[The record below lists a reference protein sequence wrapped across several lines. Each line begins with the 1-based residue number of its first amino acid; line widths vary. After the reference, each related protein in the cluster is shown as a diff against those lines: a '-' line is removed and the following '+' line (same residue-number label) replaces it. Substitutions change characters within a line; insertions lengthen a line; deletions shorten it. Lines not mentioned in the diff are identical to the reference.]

1 MTTKKQPAALIEEC
15 DVVIVGAGPA
25 GLSMARALAPSGM
38 TITVVEKNDQAT
50 LVDPPFDGREI
61 ALTHYSKELMQKLQI
76 WSKISP
82 EEIYPLRDA
91 KVINGSSNYQ
101 LHFEQP
107 SMARG
112 KPANSLGFLISNHNI
127 RRAAY
132 EAVLA
137 YENVRFIYDHSITE
151 VNNTQQDT
159 IEAVLDNGQIL
170 KSKLLIA
177 ADSRFSSVRRQLG
190 IAAQMHDFGRT
201 VIVFRMR
208 HTLTNQHTAFECFH
222 YGRTLALL
230 PLEENLTNCVITI
243 NNEHVNQ
250 ILSMTPAQLEE
261 DIKQQLRGKL
271 GEMTLAST
279 IHSYPLVGVHANA
292 FYAQRSAVIG
302 DAAVGMH
309 PVTAHGFNL
318 GLNSVGIL
326 ARLINEAAQQ
336 GRDIG
341 SKSLLASYQRHHM
354 PHTRALYHG
363 TNAMISLFT
372 KDTPPARLVRSLV
385 LRVSNNLPPL
395 KKLISLQLTG

>member
-1 MTTKKQPAALIEEC
+1 MTTHNEPARLIEQA

-25 GLSMARALAPSGM
+25 GLSMARALAPSGLAI
-38 TITVVEKNDQAT
+38 TIVEKNDRAT
-50 LVDPPFDGREI
+50 LAEPPFDGREI
-61 ALTHYSKELMQKLQI
+61 ALTHYSKELMQKLQL

-91 KVINGSSNYQ
+91 KVINGHSNYQ

-107 SMARG
+107 TKARG

-132 EAVLA
+132 EAVLP
-137 YENVRFIYDHSITE
+137 YENIQIIDGHSITE
-151 VNNTQQDT
+151 VNNSQPET

-177 ADSRFSSVRRQLG
+177 ADSRFSGIRRQLG
-190 IAAQMHDFGRT
+190 IGANMRDFGRT

-243 NNEHVNQ
+243 NNEYVKE

-261 DIKQQLRGKL
+261 DIKKQLRGKL
-271 GEMTLAST
+271 GDMTLAST
-279 IHSYPLVGVHANA
+279 IHHYPLVGVHANT
-292 FYAQRSAVIG
+292 FYTHRAALIG

-326 ARLINEAAQQ
+326 AKKINDAVQQ
-336 GRDIG
+336 GKDIG
-341 SKSLLASYQRHHM
+341 SSALLASYQRHHM
-354 PHTRALYHG
+354 PHTLALYHG

-372 KDTPPARLVRSLV
+372 NDTPPARLVRSMV

>member
-1 MTTKKQPAALIEEC
+1 MTTHNEPARFIEQA

-25 GLSMARALAPSGM
+25 GLSMARALAPSGLAI
-38 TITVVEKNDQAT
+38 TIVEKNDRAT
-50 LVDPPFDGREI
+50 LAEPPFDGREI
-61 ALTHYSKELMQKLQI
+61 ALTHYSKELMQKLQL

-91 KVINGSSNYQ
+91 KVINGHSNYQ

-107 SMARG
+107 TKARG

-132 EAVLA
+132 EAVLP
-137 YENVRFIYDHSITE
+137 YENIQIIDGHSITE
-151 VNNTQQDT
+151 VNNSQPET

-177 ADSRFSSVRRQLG
+177 ADSRFSGIRRQLG
-190 IAAQMHDFGRT
+190 IGANMRDFGRT

-243 NNEHVNQ
+243 NNEYVKE
-250 ILSMTPAQLEE
+250 ILSMTPTQLEE
-261 DIKQQLRGKL
+261 DIKKQLRGKL
-271 GEMTLAST
+271 GDMTLAST
-279 IHSYPLVGVHANA
+279 IHHYPLVGVHANT
-292 FYAQRSAVIG
+292 FYTHRAALIG

-326 ARLINEAAQQ
+326 AKKINDAVQQ
-336 GRDIG
+336 GKDIG
-341 SKSLLASYQRHHM
+341 SSALLASYQRHHM
-354 PHTRALYHG
+354 PHTLALYHG

-372 KDTPPARLVRSLV
+372 NDTPPARLVRSMV

>member
-1 MTTKKQPAALIEEC
+1 MTTHNEPARLIEQA

-25 GLSMARALAPSGM
+25 GLSMARALAPSGLAI
-38 TITVVEKNDQAT
+38 TIVEKNDRAT
-50 LVDPPFDGREI
+50 LAEPPFDGREI
-61 ALTHYSKELMQKLQI
+61 ALTHYSKELMQKLQL
-76 WSKISP
+76 WSKICP

-91 KVINGSSNYQ
+91 KVINGHSNYQ

-107 SMARG
+107 TKARG

-132 EAVLA
+132 EAVLP
-137 YENVRFIYDHSITE
+137 YENVQIIDGHSITE
-151 VNNTQQDT
+151 VNNSQPET

-177 ADSRFSSVRRQLG
+177 ADSRFSGIRRQLG
-190 IAAQMHDFGRT
+190 IGANMRDFGRT

-243 NNEHVNQ
+243 NNEYVKE
-250 ILSMTPAQLEE
+250 ILSMTPTQLEE
-261 DIKQQLRGKL
+261 DIKKQLRSKL
-271 GEMTLAST
+271 GDMTLAST
-279 IHSYPLVGVHANA
+279 IHHYPLVGVHANT
-292 FYAQRSAVIG
+292 FYTHRAALIG

-326 ARLINEAAQQ
+326 AKKINDAVQQ
-336 GRDIG
+336 GKDIG
-341 SKSLLASYQRHHM
+341 SSALLASYQRHHM
-354 PHTRALYHG
+354 PHTLALYHG

-372 KDTPPARLVRSLV
+372 NDTPPARLIRSMV

>member
-1 MTTKKQPAALIEEC
+1 MTTNKEPAALIEQT

-25 GLSMARALAPSGM
+25 GLSMARALAPSGLA
-38 TITVVEKNDQAT
+38 ITVVEQNNRTSLA
-50 LVDPPFDGREI
+50 DPPFDGREI
-61 ALTHYSKELMQKLQI
+61 ALTHYSKELMQNLQL
-76 WSKISP
+76 WSRIPS

-91 KVINGSSNYQ
+91 KVINGYSNYQ

-107 SMARG
+107 TKARG

-132 EAVLA
+132 EAVLP
-137 YENVRFIYDHSITE
+137 YSNVRIIDGHSITE
-151 VNNTQQDT
+151 IDNRQPEA
-159 IEAVLDNGQIL
+159 IEAIMDNGQIL

-177 ADSRFSSVRRQLG
+177 ADSRFSSIRRKLG
-190 IAAQMHDFGRT
+190 IAAKIRDFGRT

-230 PLEENLTNCVITI
+230 PLEEHLTNCVITI
-243 NNEHVNQ
+243 NNEYVKE
-250 ILSMTPAQLEE
+250 ILSMTPAKLEE

-271 GEMTLAST
+271 GDMTLAST
-279 IHSYPLVGVHANA
+279 IHHYPLVGTHASA
-292 FYAQRSAVIG
+292 FYAQRSALIG

-326 ARLINEAAQQ
+326 AKLINDAVDQ
-336 GRDIG
+336 GKDIG
-341 SKSLLASYQRHHM
+341 NKSLLASYQRHHM
-354 PHTRALYHG
+354 PHTLALYHG
-363 TNAMISLFT
+363 TNAMISLYT
-372 KDTPPARLVRSLV
+372 NDTPPARLVRSLV